1 MDKQFYEIF
10 DIMMQKR
17 QQALAPHVVE
27 REEGEDISRIIA
39 TTAHI
44 LLSRCYIMSDKLVK
58 SLLASNMT
66 VDEAIV
72 YCEKLISSIDGVYG
86 YRMYRPFYSNF
97 PKEVMD
103 TDNATL
109 VINAILHYITDG
121 KLVPEANPVD
131 DIYYPIVKM
140 LERSVKIYPD
150 EVKVLDMC
158 TMDDF
163 YQICQNLLNS
173 HTSINEE
180 DKRLL
185 CFIVRNYPNM
195 VPNDMAH
202 KENKAVVIAE
212 MLSNGVMEHP
222 LYAQTNSVTDVL
234 RIAAALSNGDVSL
247 KENTRYI
254 SFSRPIRKW
263 MMDTIECIPGSI
275 EEEMLKYRERWLRI
289 GERIHPRF
297 YSKEE
302 YERTIDAFN
311 ILRNNEKSIVPYT
324 SKIER
329 AYIQKKY
336 NTLIELLLKKPGY
349 FARELHHLFKVFPN
363 KQYDSAVHFASI
375 AQSVATPVLLQ
386 IKGYYENEQYKS
398 STGIY
403 FPKGNTQNMF
413 VKTDN
418 QPIELSPDVVNIV
431 LSACKH
437 GLMAQYTTRYA
448 KEYDDT
454 QTVYLDEQLKTYL
467 IPNSMRSA
475 SNGLRVVPRG
485 SRMPIGNTRY
495 FRPLIHWKNA
505 NDRTDI
511 DLSVA
516 MLDKNYQKIDDISYM
531 NLKNEYAC
539 HSGDFVDAPNG
550 ASEFINVDIEAA
562 LEHGV
567 KYIVMAVHAYTMHK
581 FRELPE
587 CYGGY
592 MLISE
597 DDYKNHKVKQAYHIE
612 NVKAKTTI
620 NNDSGMVI
628 MCMIDLES
636 REMIWCDI
644 AGELDNRIKLPNNVN
659 TTQYVISYIAQSI
672 VESKRVN
679 MYELARM
686 NARAKGYSIVDNAE
700 DANIIYTV
708 EKPTEL
714 KEGQVVVSVFDTDV
728 WQAMV

>member
-1 MDKQFYEIF
+1 
-10 DIMMQKR
+10 
-17 QQALAPHVVE
+17 
-27 REEGEDISRIIA
+27 
-39 TTAHI
+39 
-44 LLSRCYIMSDKLVK
+44 MSDKLVK
-58 SLLASNMT
+58 SLIASNMS
-66 VDEAIV
+66 VNEAIV
-72 YCEKLISSIDGVYG
+72 YCEKLIVSLDSVYG
-86 YRMYRPFYSNF
+86 YRIYRPFYSNF
-97 PKEVMD
+97 PQEVMD

-121 KLVPEANPVD
+121 KIVPDAKPVE
-131 DIYYPIVKM
+131 DIYQPIVKM
-140 LERSVKIYPD
+140 MERSVRICEND
-150 EVKVLDMC
+150 VRVLDIC

-163 YQICQNLLNS
+163 NQICQNLISS
-173 HTSINEE
+173 HTSINED
-180 DKRLL
+180 DKGLL
-185 CFIVRNYPNM
+185 RFIVRNYPNM
-195 VPNDMAH
+195 IPGDMSH
-202 KENKAVVIAE
+202 KENKAIVIAE
-212 MLSNGVMEHP
+212 MLSHGIMEHA
-222 LYAQTNSVTDVL
+222 LYAQTNSVNDVL

-263 MMDTIECIPGSI
+263 MMDTIECISGSI
-275 EEEMLKYRERWLRI
+275 EEDMLKYRERWLRI
-289 GERIHPRF
+289 GERIHPRS

-329 AYIQKKY
+329 AYLQKKY

-349 FARELHHLFKVFPN
+349 FARELHHLFKAFPN
-363 KQYDSAVHFASI
+363 KQYDSAVHYASI

-386 IKGYYENEQYKS
+386 IKGYYESEQYKS

-418 QPIELSPDVVNIV
+418 KPIDLSPDVVSIV

-454 QTVYLDEQLKTYL
+454 KTVYLDEQLKTYL

-475 SNGLRVVPRG
+475 NGGLRIVPRG
-485 SRMPIGNTRY
+485 SRIPIENARY

-505 NDRTDI
+505 GDRTDI

-516 MLDKNYQKIDDISYM
+516 MLDKNYQKLDDISYM
-531 NLKNEYAC
+531 HLKNEYSC

-550 ASEFINVDIEAA
+550 ASEFINVDIDTA
-562 LEHGV
+562 LEYGV
-567 KYIVMAVHAYTMHK
+567 KYIVMAIHAYTVHK
-581 FRELPE
+581 FRDIPD
-587 CYGGY
+587 CFCGY

-597 DDYKNHKVKQAYHIE
+597 EEYKNHKNKQAYIIE
-612 NVKAKTTI
+612 DVKAKTTI
-620 NNDSGMVI
+620 NSDSGMVV

-644 AGELDNRIKLPNNVN
+644 AGELNERINIPNNVN
-659 TTQYVISYIAQSI
+659 STQYVISYIAQSI
-672 VESKRVN
+672 VESKRVS
-679 MYELARM
+679 MYDLARM
-686 NARAKGYSIVDNAE
+686 NARAKGYSIVDSM
-700 DANIIYTV
+700 DKANIIYTV
-708 EKPTEL
+708 EKPTDL
-714 KEGQVVVSVFDTDV
+714 KEGQTAVSVFDTDV